1 MPERT
6 VEVGRLS
13 EIDDPGSIEFRIG
26 DGEWPFRGFVVHS
39 DGSLFAYQNVC
50 PHAGHALN
58 WKPDSFLT
66 PDGSAIICASHGAV
80 FEISTGACV
89 AGPCPGRHLR
99 ALPTSVREGRIF
111 VTGPDSPDG

>member
-1 MPERT
+1 MRERT

-26 DGEWPFRGFVVHS
+26 KGEWPFRGFVVQYE
-39 DGSLFAYQNVC
+39 GNLYAYQNRC

-66 PDGSAIICASHGAV
+66 PDESAIICASHGAV
-80 FEISTGACV
+80 FEIATGVCI
-89 AGPCPGRHLR
+89 AGPCPGSQLR
-99 ALPTSVREGRIF
+99 ALPTSVREGRIY
-111 VTGPDSPDG
+111 VTGPDSL